1 MYGNGKNKAD
11 NLAQMGR
18 KTKIIE
24 HEIAMKVAE
33 EMRERERLAE
43 AKRQER
49 EFATTSG
56 STFTKQDLT
65 KNEIGRKVM
74 RTQDG

>member
-1 MYGNGKNKAD
+1 
-11 NLAQMGR
+11 
-18 KTKIIE
+18 
-24 HEIAMKVAE
+24 MKVAE

-43 AKRQER
+43 VKRQER
-49 EFATTSG
+49 CFDTTTG

-74 RTQDG
+74 RTQDGQVLQEVAYDILQVETGMIKVPQK

>member
-1 MYGNGKNKAD
+1 
-11 NLAQMGR
+11 
-18 KTKIIE
+18 
-24 HEIAMKVAE
+24 MKVAE

-49 EFATTSG
+49 FFETTNG

>member
-1 MYGNGKNKAD
+1 
-11 NLAQMGR
+11 MGR

-24 HEIAMKVAE
+24 QEIAMKVAE

-43 AKRQER
+43 VKRQER
-49 EFATTSG
+49 FFDTTNG

>member
-1 MYGNGKNKAD
+1 
-11 NLAQMGR
+11 
-18 KTKIIE
+18 
-24 HEIAMKVAE
+24 MKVAE

-43 AKRQER
+43 VKRQER
-49 EFATTSG
+49 FFDTTNG

-74 RTQDG
+74 RTQDGQVLQEVAYDILQVETGMIKVPQK

>member
-1 MYGNGKNKAD
+1 
-11 NLAQMGR
+11 MGR

-24 HEIAMKVAE
+24 QEIAMKVAE

-49 EFATTSG
+49 FFETTKE